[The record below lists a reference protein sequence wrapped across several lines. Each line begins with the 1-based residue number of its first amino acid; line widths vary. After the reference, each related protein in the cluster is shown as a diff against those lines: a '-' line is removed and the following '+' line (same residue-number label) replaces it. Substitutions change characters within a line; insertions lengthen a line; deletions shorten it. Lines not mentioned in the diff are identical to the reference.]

1 MIEEIVLS
9 YLQKTLGVEVYMEI
23 PEKMPENF
31 VVVEKTGSSVENHI
45 YSATFVVQSY
55 SKSISGAATLN
66 EAVKKAMD
74 NIITLDSV
82 FSSKLNSDYNFTD
95 TSIERN
101 RYQAVY
107 DLVY

>member
-1 MIEEIVLS
+1 MIEEIVLN
-9 YLQKTLGVEVYMEI
+9 YLKEMLDVEVYMEI
-23 PEKMPENF
+23 PEDMPENF
-31 VVVEKTGSSVENHI
+31 VVLEKTGSSVEDHI
-45 YSATFVVQSY
+45 YSATFAIQSY
-55 SKSISGAATLN
+55 GKGIYEAMVLN

-74 NIITLDSV
+74 NIITLNSV

-101 RYQAVY
+101 RYQAVF